1 MKPLFSKL
9 SVVCCSATVSLL
21 TLSTQ
26 AIASPQPSISNPII
40 PTAKT
45 TKTQTPKAVP
55 AQPSVTNT
63 TAPVQTPTATVT
75 PTTVPTAP
83 TPPSPTATTPP
94 ATVPTPPTVLNTTN
108 PTTPAQTPAATTP
121 QPPTSNKT
129 AAVTNNKVLAT
140 KLILNLKQRKV
151 HVYHNDK
158 VLVSYPVAIGK
169 KGWETPTGKFT
180 VIEMVQDPVWEN
192 PWNGKIVPSG
202 PNGPI
207 GERWI
212 GFTKDAKTRN
222 AIGFHGTP
230 KARENLLGQ
239 AVSHGCVRMRNS
251 DVKALF
257 EIVEVGT
264 PVLVVAQ

>member
-1 MKPLFSKL
+1 MKPLFSKF

-21 TLSTQ
+21 TLSSQ

-45 TKTQTPKAVP
+45 TKM
-55 AQPSVTNT
+55 QPPQAKPVQPPVANT
-63 TAPVQTPTATVT
+63 TAPVQTPTATT
-75 PTTVPTAP
+75 I
-83 TPPSPTATTPP
+83 P
-94 ATVPTPPTVLNTTN
+94 ATVSNTPAPTTTPTLLNTTN
-108 PTTPAQTPAATTP
+108 QTVPTQTPAVTTP
-121 QPPTSNKT
+121 QAPAPNKT
-129 AAVTNNKVLAT
+129 AATTDNKVLAT

-151 HVYHNDK
+151 YVYQNDK

-169 KGWETPTGKFT
+169 KGWETPTGKFS
-180 VIEMVQDPVWEN
+180 VIEMIKDPIWEN

-212 GFTKDAKTRN
+212 GFTKDEKTRDT
-222 AIGFHGTP
+222 IGFHGTP
-230 KARENLLGQ
+230 KSKENLLGQ
-239 AVSHGCVRMRNS
+239 AVSHGCVRMRNT

-257 EIVEVGT
+257 EIVQVGT